1 MSERDSLILASGSAA
16 RRAMLLA
23 AGLSFEA
30 KPADVDE
37 EAITSAMASESDY
50 AEAADI
56 ARVLAR
62 EKARSISLVRPDAV
76 VIGSDQVL
84 AAGRRKFA
92 KAKSL
97 GEARQTLE
105 ALRGRS
111 HELVSGVALA
121 QNGEI
126 LWEAIDSA
134 ELKMRNFSDAFLD
147 EYLQRVGN
155 RILGSVGCYEIEG
168 PGVQLFETIEGDI
181 FTILGMPLLPLLGEL
196 RVRGVVPA

>member
-37 EAITSAMASESDY
+37 EAITSAMASESDH

-134 ELKMRNFSDAFLD
+134 ELKMRNLSDAFLD